1 MATSFQAH
9 VSHPFGSSLYT
20 NSTLGADNASVSNSV
35 FRWSTASQSSI
46 KSDGEKSMLADVVDS
61 LARRSSD
68 AMISTKILE
77 TDYATVLEWIGAER
91 MEKLPAEGS
100 SYDKTL
106 VWAALFVER
115 LHSFDKA
122 IEEFA
127 GDSHLAAQLA
137 YVHCAS
143 LLKLG
148 EENSCALMSL
158 FGFFY
163 RCSTG
168 LRSLLDRAEL
178 FQVSG
183 DIKDQLSLALADLV
197 TLVVGIA
204 THFRKTI
211 PAAGYLHVDIYS
223 EFSDQIHNFRS
234 RCERISELMWTYQL
248 QREGYDS
255 AKVTNTRT
263 IKRWLEPE
271 DLVLAKVV
279 EATAQ
284 LAQERE
290 ESTCVW
296 MMPYLNRFLKGKRQ
310 TLAISGNPASGKS
323 ILATVINDHL
333 QHPVGDVSYRTIF
346 VPINSRVLANT
357 MPRAIAKTILSQL
370 FDQQIGNVRLY
381 RVLSD
386 TYRRCQETFDPE
398 VYDDI
403 IWGVLENALEAS
415 RKDAKELVLI
425 VDGVDEANGGEAAL
439 LKRLRHATHNAKSTR
454 LILLTSQQESKTSP
468 REGQDTVRI
477 TPELILDD
485 ISAVVRSI
493 LQGSDSFNKA
503 PQERREI
510 QVTRIAEA
518 SNGSFLWA
526 KLASKQIRDE
536 APSNTQALVKAVDN
550 LVNKKPTVKDFIN
563 RTLHSNVTQEA
574 IKLVVWLATACRP
587 LQVQELSAL
596 LSIQQDKQRITEQD
610 KESPLHILKPV
621 ASLVFIQNNLVFLRH
636 AKVRD
641 SILEIFNH
649 GNILPTIKNRNLD
662 LAQRLLLYAKLVVP
676 DGRELA
682 LEPLES
688 RFTRNLIERH
698 PLLDFALRYWIDH
711 LRTAM
716 GCNTDREISAA
727 AKEIRNILPTSTTLP
742 RLEMAVWERKETPV
756 LVSFHDTQTRLYQS
770 ILSSKQQATLQTLLC
785 EVSFY
790 WSIHKAPAQGD
801 HIFYDAIKICQE
813 LLSAQHSITM
823 TVAQYFLEITTGQVT
838 TSKTTTMARRIE
850 VLHLLVESYKVVYGS
865 TSDLFIST
873 ATQLAEHYH
882 YIKEEHKAEEIRV
895 SIGARHP
902 GGPKDPIKPQLP
914 DDSLHIHLI
923 GRPQPTVGGSSL
935 AIDEIETDVEV
946 SESFEF
952 ESMLSQAE
960 QYANAGDHKAAELIY
975 LEIWQRTSW
984 EYRLHRSVEWE
995 LRNVKI
1001 ALAYSNFLMLQK
1013 RESEVAAILWGFWQ
1027 DYEQAVSTLDEAV
1040 VSQFMQVA
1048 KLMKSVRLHAV
1059 ALQVLNHCAQS
1070 ISQHSSIYAELH
1082 QAIQSTSQEVIENE
1096 STVSES
1102 ILEEIVFS
1110 TLTTTQF
1117 SAQATTS
1124 LINKYLSQ
1132 RRWHDATQAMKRV
1145 LRSIWPALFAPS
1157 LQDVILPSKN
1167 VDYCVQ
1173 LAERLSNCYRARQ
1186 RLVKEENIRLRVYRA
1201 ARHGRPLGDRLRD
1214 RATIAILRF
1223 YERSSKTDELI
1234 NIHQEV
1240 LDDYT
1245 KKYGQAHPNVL
1256 KELWALATLT
1266 HLRPVCVD
1274 YYGQIVKI
1282 LNKDSNTC
1290 HPDAFEPLLIVVTE
1304 LLTQGRFSE
1313 ALHPCQT
1320 LFNTLQHPHVNPKLK
1335 DQAFVKLTYERYV
1348 HCLRMTRADIV
1359 AIHDVTVQYRKTCQS
1374 LFGVTATITV
1384 QATTTLAQ
1392 ICQES
1397 YAYKSEAIELYEE
1410 LLKLKASQVDID
1422 YEGIKATLD
1431 ALYEEQEN
1439 TLTSSTETITT
1450 AEFHKV
1456 VSIHKKRFE
1465 ATRQKYGWAH
1475 QESLSQMEKLVSL
1488 YSRRNEFQTAFSLL
1502 QEATSQVLSTET
1514 SAFNLCLAAQS
1525 IASSFISSG
1534 QLQRGKAMA
1543 QEIYRELVARDIE
1556 VGSISFNFSAD
1567 QHQALVFLAQLEYSL
1582 QEREAMSVSMNE
1594 IYTSLVTEY
1603 VYFEKLRTAMKSKT
1617 SSFQSTLS
1625 IVCRLHSVLLS
1636 RGRQSTATGL
1646 IEKFTHYFISAER
1659 DNVDVNFSQGRV
1671 FVTTLLEYFK
1681 SHSSRDYISSIAIAS
1696 YNRVTQ
1702 LLASKNYHT
1711 AFDLASVSFK
1721 YFRAHYGF
1729 SSLTAVKL
1737 AFKLGLAIS
1746 SRDIKSFVEPN
1757 VRKDMLSL
1765 SATIVKGALDKFEQ
1779 LKLDITQLDHVNL
1792 DRLIGL
1798 LDEQKDYS
1806 TLVRVLT
1813 SLWNAR
1819 ETRSTSQQQH
1829 IYTLALGRMLVIT
1842 RYMIGEYVDAIRL
1855 AKDIVYNCARVHG
1868 PRHQSTVEMTVLLS
1882 QMYTSVAQGYQ
1893 DQKDYRDL
1901 AYRYYKEA
1909 AVLHENALRSFVDP
1923 SYFSSS
1929 LGDTSSP
1936 GGSNA
1941 SSPGEATEG
1950 EAKYVRQHLRLL
1962 KLAVER
1968 LGDWPKEYSEYE
1980 NLNND
1985 IFKAFGNEL
1994 KGVEGVDKWDLK
2006 KFGCGRAEATDDLI
2020 LPASEEGVVLRERLA
2035 IPA

>member
-9 VSHPFGSSLYT
+9 VSHPFGSPLYT
-20 NSTLGADNASVSNSV
+20 HSTSGTNNGSVSNSV
-35 FRWSTASQSSI
+35 FRWSTVSQSSI
-46 KSDGEKSMLADVVDS
+46 KSDGDKSMLADVVDS

-77 TDYATVLEWIGAER
+77 TDYATVLEWIRAER

-100 SYDKTL
+100 SYDKML

-168 LRSLLDRAEL
+168 LGSVLDRAEL

-223 EFSDQIHNFRS
+223 EFSDPIHNFRS
-234 RCERISELMWTYQL
+234 RCERISELMWKYQL

-255 AKVTNTRT
+255 TKVTDTKT

-271 DLVLAKVV
+271 DPVLANVV

-296 MMPYLNRFLKGKRQ
+296 MMPYLNRFLKGNRQ

-386 TYRRCQETFDPE
+386 TYKRCQETFDSE
-398 VYDDI
+398 TYDDV

-415 RKDAKELVLI
+415 RKHAKELVLI

-439 LKRLRHATHNAKSTR
+439 LKRLRQATYNAKSTK
-454 LILLTSQQESKTSP
+454 LILLTSQQESKASLQP
-468 REGQDTVRI
+468 GQDTVRI

-493 LQGSDSFNKA
+493 LQDSSSFTKA

-510 QVTRIAEA
+510 QVSRIAEA

-536 APSNTQALVKAVDN
+536 APSNTQSLIKAVDN
-550 LVNKKPTVKDFIN
+550 IVNRKPTVKDIIH

-596 LSIQQDKQRITEQD
+596 LSIQQDKQKIIEQD
-610 KESPLHILKPV
+610 RESTLHILKPV
-621 ASLVFIQNNLVFLRH
+621 ASSVFIQNNLVFLRH

-676 DGRELA
+676 DGREPA

-688 RFTRNLIERH
+688 RFTQDLIERH

-716 GCNTDREISAA
+716 GCNTDREIAAA
-727 AKEIRNILPTSTTLP
+727 AKEIRNILPASTTLP
-742 RLEMAVWERKETPV
+742 RLEMAVWQRKETPV

-770 ILSSKQQATLQTLLC
+770 ILSSKQPATLQTLLC
-785 EVSFY
+785 QVSFY
-790 WSIHKAPAQGD
+790 WSIHKAPTQVD

-813 LLSAQHSITM
+813 LLSAQHSITV
-823 TVAQYFLEITTGQVT
+823 TVAQYFLDITSSQVT
-838 TSKTTTMARRIE
+838 TSKTTTMVRRIE
-850 VLHLLVESYKVVYGS
+850 VLHHLVESYKVLYGS
-865 TSDLFIST
+865 TSDMFIS
-873 ATQLAEHYH
+873 ASTQLAEHYH

-895 SIGARHP
+895 SIGVRHP
-902 GGPKDPIKPQLP
+902 GGPKDPSRPQLP

-923 GRPQPTVGGSSL
+923 GRPQPLVGGTGL
-935 AIDEIETDVEV
+935 ELDEIEMDVEI
-946 SESFEF
+946 SGSFEF
-952 ESMLSQAE
+952 ESLLAQAE
-960 QYANAGDHKAAELIY
+960 QYAKAGDHKAAELIY

-984 EYRLHRSVEWE
+984 ESRLHRSLEWE
-995 LRNVKI
+995 IRNVKA
-1001 ALAYSNFLMLQK
+1001 ALAYSNFLMSQK
-1013 RESEVAAILWGFWQ
+1013 RQSEVAAILWGFWQ
-1027 DYEQAVSTLDEAV
+1027 EYEQVSSTLDEAV

-1048 KLMKSVRLHAV
+1048 KLMKSVKLESV
-1059 ALQVLNHCAQS
+1059 ALQVLKHCAQS
-1070 ISQHSSIYAELH
+1070 VSQHSSIYSELQ
-1082 QAIQSTSQEVIENE
+1082 QAIQSTSEYVIENE
-1096 STVSES
+1096 STATES
-1102 ILEEIVFS
+1102 SLEEIVFS
-1110 TLTTTQF
+1110 TVTTKHF
-1117 SAQATTS
+1117 SAKATTS
-1124 LINKYLSQ
+1124 LINMYLSQ
-1132 RRWHDATQAMKRV
+1132 RRWRDATQAMKRV
-1145 LRSIWPALFAPS
+1145 LRVIWPALFAPS
-1157 LQDVILPSKN
+1157 LEDVVLPSKN

-1173 LAERLSNCYRARQ
+1173 LAERLSNCYRSRQ
-1186 RLVKEENIRLRVYRA
+1186 RLAKEGNIRLRVYRA
-1201 ARHGRPLGDRLRD
+1201 ARHDRPTGDKLRD
-1214 RATIAILRF
+1214 RATTAILRF

-1234 NIHQEV
+1234 SIHQEV
-1240 LDDYT
+1240 LDDY
-1245 KKYGQAHPNVL
+1245 KKQYGQAHPTVL

-1266 HLRPVCVD
+1266 HLRPVCID

-1282 LNKDSNTC
+1282 LNKDATTC

-1320 LFNTLQHPHVNPKLK
+1320 LFNTLQHPHINPKLE
-1335 DQAFVKLTYERYV
+1335 DQAFVKLTYERYI
-1348 HCLRMTRADIV
+1348 HCLRMTRADTVI
-1359 AIHDVTVQYRKTCQS
+1359 IHDVTVQYRKTCQS
-1374 LFGVTATITV
+1374 LFGTTATITV

-1397 YAYKSEAIELYEE
+1397 YTYRSEAIALYEE
-1410 LLKLKASQVDID
+1410 LLKLKESYVDID
-1422 YEGIKATLD
+1422 YEGIEATLD
-1431 ALYEEQEN
+1431 ALYEEQEE

-1450 AEFHKV
+1450 TEFHKV
-1456 VSIHKKRFE
+1456 VSIHKKRLESFLSE
-1465 ATRQKYGWAH
+1465 HGWAH

-1488 YSRRNEFQTAFSLL
+1488 YSRRNEFQAAYSLL
-1502 QEATSQVLSTET
+1502 QEATSKVLSKET
-1514 SAFNLCLAAQS
+1514 SAVNLCLAAQS
-1525 IASSFISSG
+1525 IASSFIRSG
-1534 QLQRGKAMA
+1534 QVQHGKGMA
-1543 QEIYRELVARDIE
+1543 QEIYRQTVAQDIE
-1556 VGSISFNFSAD
+1556 ISSTNFELSAD
-1567 QHQALVFLAQLEYSL
+1567 QRQALVFLAQLEYSL
-1582 QEREAMSVSMNE
+1582 QERETLSITMNE

-1603 VYFEKLRTAMKSKT
+1603 VYFEQLRTAMKSKT

-1625 IVCRLHSVLLS
+1625 IVCRLHGVLLS

-1646 IEKFTHYFISAER
+1646 IEKFTHYFISVER
-1659 DNVDVNFSQGRV
+1659 DAVDVDFAQGKV
-1671 FVTTLLEYFK
+1671 FITTLLEYFS

-1711 AFDLASVSFK
+1711 AFHLASVSFK
-1721 YFRAHYGF
+1721 YIRAHHGF

-1737 AFKLGLAIS
+1737 VFKLGLAIS
-1746 SRDIKSFVEPN
+1746 SRDIKSFVESK

-1765 SATIVKGALDKFEQ
+1765 STAMIKGALDKFEQ

-1829 IYTLALGRMLVIT
+1829 LYTLALGRMLVIT
-1842 RYMIGEYVDAIRL
+1842 RYMIGDYVDAIRL
-1855 AKDIVYNCARVHG
+1855 AEDIVYNCARVHG
-1868 PRHQSTVEMTVLLS
+1868 PRDHNTVEMTVLLS

-1893 DQKDYRDL
+1893 NQKDYRDL
-1901 AYRYYKEA
+1901 AYRYYKKA

-1929 LGDTSSP
+1929 LADTHSP
-1936 GGSNA
+1936 GGSNV

-1950 EAKYVRQHLRLL
+1950 DGKSVRQHLRLL

-1980 NLNND
+1980 TLNTD

-2020 LPASEEGVVLRERLA
+2020 MPASDEGVVLRERLA